1 MPGLGPHLNDFYAKT
16 VFESGMVGFEEAV
29 RQLYQVIPPVCIE
42 QSKHVSS
49 LSTNIS
55 EEGAVHP

>member
-1 MPGLGPHLNDFYAKT
+1 MPGLGPHLNDFYLKT
-16 VFESGMVGFEEAV
+16 VFQSGMEGSEEAV

-42 QSKHVSS
+42 QSKHASS

>member
-1 MPGLGPHLNDFYAKT
+1 MEG
-16 VFESGMVGFEEAV
+16 SEEAV
-29 RQLYQVIPPVCIE
+29 RQLYQVIPPVFIE
-42 QSKHVSS
+42 QSKHASS